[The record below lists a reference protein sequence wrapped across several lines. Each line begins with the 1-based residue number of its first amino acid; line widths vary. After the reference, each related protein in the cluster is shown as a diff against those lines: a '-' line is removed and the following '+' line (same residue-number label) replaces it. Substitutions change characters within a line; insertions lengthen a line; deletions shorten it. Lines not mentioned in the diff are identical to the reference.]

1 MGAAAFA
8 RIIRCGAVH
17 LLFFTFIT
25 LSAPASQ
32 AADGQISD
40 HNLLI
45 SELVVTKKRQKN
57 NGKATTVVA
66 SAYGRAPA
74 ASRQTGWPRV
84 VHAGLVAKHSRV
96 SVRCFKPK
104 LIALLRKVE
113 RHYGKKPIVTSGY
126 RSPGHNRRIRG
137 ARRSLHMGC
146 AAADIEVPG
155 VGKNSLAR
163 YLRSLPGRG
172 GVGLYCRSRSVHID
186 IGSKRQWYW
195 GCGKKKRSRKS

>member
-32 AADGQISD
+32 AADGHVPE
-40 HNLLI
+40 HNLLK
-45 SELVVTKKRQKN
+45 SELVAAIKRQKN
-57 NGKATTVVA
+57 DGQATKVA
-66 SAYGRAPA
+66 ASTYGRAPA
-74 ASRQTGWPRV
+74 ALRQTGWPRV

-104 LIALLRKVE
+104 LVALLRKVE

-126 RSPGHNRRIRG
+126 RSPAHNRRIRG
-137 ARRSLHMGC
+137 ARRSQHISC

-155 VGKNSLAR
+155 VGKASLAR

-172 GVGLYCRSRSVHID
+172 GVGLYCRSKSVHID